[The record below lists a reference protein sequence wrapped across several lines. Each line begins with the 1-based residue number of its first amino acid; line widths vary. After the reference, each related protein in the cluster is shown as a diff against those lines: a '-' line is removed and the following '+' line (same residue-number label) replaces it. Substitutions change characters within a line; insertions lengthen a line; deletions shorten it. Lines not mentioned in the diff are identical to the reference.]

1 MTRRA
6 TRTYYVIRRRR
17 LRAEVEA
24 GMPPGA
30 PVVVPSDIE
39 CAAAAA
45 IVGDRRWIITAVIAV
60 EDDT

>member
-1 MTRRA
+1 MTA
-6 TRTYYVIRRRR
+6 TRMYYVIRQRRT
-17 LRAEVEA
+17 RAEIESGA
-24 GMPPGA
+24 APCA